1 MERQRR
7 IRRHLPQSPSNM
19 LWVWG
24 CSSVK
29 FNNTWQQDRCH
40 GVMFDYLS
48 SDRFR
53 LWAQRRCCGHLR
65 STGCQ
70 GWLCSWERSS
80 SHHSAERWRVWG
92 SDRNVAPYRV
102 DSLLVFPSIA
112 VLCTLL
118 LLSLS
123 LSFFFFFCFLLL
135 QTIFCYIHSSEVGC
149 CPFYRSDR
157 VRCRMSTHKASRRD
171 WGIDSSLLL
180 PGCILW
186 PPCLPTAVTAD
197 SKDQLLTGKSVSY

>member
-1 MERQRR
+1 MYLRDQMDSHKIFNHLPSVHWVCGMVLGRTVMERQRR
-7 IRRHLPQSPSNM
+7 IRRHLPQGPSNV

-48 SDRFR
+48 RDRFR

-65 STGCQ
+65 PTGCQ

-92 SDRNVAPYRV
+92 SDRNMAPYRG

-112 VLCTLL
+112 VLHSLL
-118 LLSLS
+118 LLS
-123 LSFFFFFCFLLL
+123 LSFFFFFC
-135 QTIFCYIHSSEVGC
+135 
-149 CPFYRSDR
+149 
-157 VRCRMSTHKASRRD
+157 
-171 WGIDSSLLL
+171 
-180 PGCILW
+180 
-186 PPCLPTAVTAD
+186 
-197 SKDQLLTGKSVSY
+197 